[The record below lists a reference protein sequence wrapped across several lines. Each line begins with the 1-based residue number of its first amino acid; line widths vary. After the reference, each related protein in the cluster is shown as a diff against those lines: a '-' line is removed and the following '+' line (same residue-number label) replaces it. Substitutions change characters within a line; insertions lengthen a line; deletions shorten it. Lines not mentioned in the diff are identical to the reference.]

1 MKTYAEVIEEG
12 VIEFSDRISEALQ
25 QAIYDWFQFREV
37 CDDEKFPVFFTRVL
51 NRDYDQYEQLL
62 RIEPGVSSYDWLV
75 QEYRELQNYLNGKL
89 ERDIAIDTVR
99 GTEDSHTTEYGKSV
113 THSGGHSIT
122 DGTTVVNGS
131 DAMTDTRQKVTSG
144 GWTDTNTDGRTITD
158 TQNLQ
163 TIGNDD
169 STTTTRGWNS
179 TNQKQLSKQNPMS
192 ISYAGGVAEPAA
204 SGTQVNAGG
213 SLDWTTATA
222 QGANFGRDDN
232 GEEVT
237 NHQGHIQTQNTH
249 QVTGTNQDVRAYNS
263 LTETNSGGVTHTIN
277 KTETRN
283 YTDTDTLELQDGGS
297 DTTSG
302 SSSSTINAT
311 THNET
316 SDEKLQQQIYS
327 GRHEDPA
334 TILKKAAGFIKN
346 SCAFEWLQNQLEV
359 CFMGIYD

>member
-12 VIEFSDRISEALQ
+12 VIQFDERIPEFLQNAL
-25 QAIYDWFQFREV
+25 YDWFQFREV
-37 CDDEKFPVFFTRVL
+37 CDDEKFPVFFTRLL
-51 NRDYDQYEQLL
+51 NRDYDQYEQIL
-62 RIEPGVSSYDWLV
+62 RIEPGVANYDWLV
-75 QEYRELQNYLNGKL
+75 QEYRELQNYVNGKI
-89 ERDIAIDTVR
+89 EKTASGSIET
-99 GTEDSHTTEYGKSV
+99 GGEDSHTTEYGKTV
-113 THSGGHSIT
+113 THTGGHSIT

-131 DAMTDTRQKVTSG
+131 DATTDTRQKVTTG

-158 TQNLQ
+158 TQNIQ
-163 TIGNDD
+163 TIGGDD

-179 TNQKQLSKQNPMS
+179 TNQKQLQKQNPMS
-192 ISYAGGVAEPAA
+192 ISYTGGVAEPAT
-204 SGTQVNAGG
+204 SGTEVNAGG

-237 NHQGHIQTQNTH
+237 NHQGHIQTQNQRQT
-249 QVTGTNQDVRAYNS
+249 TGTNQDVRAYNS

-283 YTDTDTLELQDGGS
+283 YEDIDSLELTDGGS

-302 SSSSTINAT
+302 SSSSSTSKS
-311 THNET
+311 ESGEV
-316 SDEKLQQQIYS
+316 SDERLQQQIYT

-334 TILKKAAGFIKN
+334 TILKRAANFILHTN
-346 SCAFEWLQNQLEV
+346 AFEWLQNQLEV